1 MAEQAG
7 MVFSSSPVPPLF
19 LSLKFLFIFSLTPK
33 ECIQM
38 SLAIDNTLVVTGA
51 LKTVVSD
58 MVAILADGKLTFSDA
73 RYVPELVTAVNAGLL
88 AAGGVLPELKDLDA
102 EETAVLAK
110 EMYELVKMT
119 IAAFSKSKV

>member
-1 MAEQAG
+1 
-7 MVFSSSPVPPLF
+7 
-19 LSLKFLFIFSLTPK
+19 
-33 ECIQM
+33 M